1 MLGSARNKSISGDLA
16 VTAAAAA
23 ADTALES
30 SRTPLLPVF
39 GFSFR
44 ARELTENDESLLK
57 ECKENPPPK
66 DLQTPNLSLSAG
78 NLKDVPD
85 CKDIRKGWKFVERSS
100 IILKILL
107 TPA

>member
-1 MLGSARNKSISGDLA
+1 MLGSARNKSVSGDLA
-16 VTAAAAA
+16 VTAAA

-66 DLQTPNLSLSAG
+66 GLQTPNLSLSAG

-85 CKDIRKGWKFVERSS
+85 CKDIRKGWKFLERSS
-100 IILKILL
+100 IVLEILL